1 MTGRESATLGAIR
14 GGLLIILVLGL
25 IGVLAELLLLEHT
38 EDPWQRVP
46 IFLIIGSLVIIAWH
60 LAERRQLS
68 VRFLQG
74 MMALFIAS
82 GALGL
87 LLHFKGNVAFEL
99 EMQPSASGWPLI
111 WAALT
116 GATPALAPGTM
127 VQLGLIGLAYTY
139 HHPSLRAAHGDGAG
153 RSVASPHGSH
163 PRRP

>member
-14 GGLLIILVLGL
+14 GGLFIILVLGL

-46 IFLIIGSLVIIAWH
+46 IFLIIGSLIIVTWH
-60 LAERRQLS
+60 LVERRNLS
-68 VRFLQG
+68 LRFLQG
-74 MMALFIAS
+74 MMGLLVAS

-87 LLHFKGNVAFEL
+87 LLHFRGNVAFEL

-139 HHPSLRAAHGDGAG
+139 HHPAVRAAHANVAG
-153 RSVASPHGSH
+153 RSEASAHASP